1 VPEVARA
8 QLHEQL
14 APYRRA
20 HREVRWTR
28 PESWHLTLLF
38 LGSVAPDRVPELER
52 LVDAVARRRRPY
64 VATVDQG
71 GGRTRGRES
80 VAWLGLSEGAGTLIE
95 TATLMAHS
103 CPPDISD
110 GRPPRRTPSA
120 HLTVVRKADEAVVQ
134 TLGRQALGPLGVS
147 WEVDRIRLVRSFLQ
161 AGDARY
167 ETLHE
172 ATL

>member
-1 VPEVARA
+1 MPEAARTR
-8 QLHEQL
+8 LHEQL

-38 LGSVAPDRVPELER
+38 LGSVAPDRVPELQR
-52 LVDAVARRRRPY
+52 LVDDVARRRPPY

-71 GGRTRGRES
+71 GGRTRGREG

-95 TATLMAHS
+95 TATLTAHG

-120 HLTVVRKADEAVVQ
+120 HLTIVRKADEVVVQ
-134 TLGRQALGPLGVS
+134 ALRGQALGPLGVS
-147 WEVDRIRLVRSFLQ
+147 WEIDRLRLVRSFLQ
-161 AGDARY
+161 AGGARY